1 MRMSPDELFEY
12 ARREVGDG
20 RELLVAV
27 AGTSMLPYLYP
38 GRDSVLLAAPWRGGF
53 QPPAPPGGD
62 FRRDVVPGRIVLAK
76 TDAGVVLH
84 RVMEC
89 RGDRVVLMGDHNLCR
104 RETCAVSE
112 VVAVVV
118 AVERDGRYRRP
129 SLARLWRA
137 LLPVRRILLALWRG
151 GFQPPA
157 SL

>member
-1 MRMSPDELFEY
+1 MSNEVLKMSPDELFEF

-38 GRDSVLLAAPWRGGF
+38 GRDSVLLAAP
-53 QPPAPPGGD
+53 PGGA
-62 FRRDVVPGRIVLAK
+62 FRRDVVPGQIVLAK

-104 RETCAVSE
+104 RETCAISE
-112 VVAVVV
+112 VAAVVV

-129 SLARLWRA
+129 SPARLWRA
-137 LLPVRRILLALWRG
+137 LLPARRILLALWRG